1 MANSKQ
7 TRWTILILANV
18 LFCCVLSF
26 YQTTGAAPQNTRQP
40 FANPVVQRNQI
51 ISELQGIK
59 TLLKEQNALLLAGDA
74 TKTKN
79 VRQNR

>member
-7 TRWTILILANV
+7 SGWIVLILANV

-40 FANPVVQRNQI
+40 FGNPVAQRNQI
-51 ISELQGIK
+51 ISELQDIK
-59 TLLKEQNALLLAGDA
+59 ALIKEQNALLLSGDA

-79 VRQNR
+79 DRPNR